1 MSVEP
6 GQQAPDFELKDQNRQ
21 PVRLSSYRNRKNVLL
36 IFYPFT
42 FTPTCQGELSQVR
55 DELPSFAND
64 DVETIAVSVDS
75 VPAHRLW
82 ADQQGFTFPLLADFW
97 PHGEVARTYGVFDEK
112 IGAALRGT
120 FIIDKVGVVRY
131 KVVNAVPNAR
141 DQAEYVKVLE
151 SL

>member
-1 MSVEP
+1 MAVEV
-6 GQQAPDFELKDQNRQ
+6 GQQAPDFELNDQNRQ
-21 PVRLSSYRNRKNVLL
+21 PVRLSSYRSRKNVVL

-42 FTPTCQGELSQVR
+42 FTPTCQGELCQVR
-55 DELPSFAND
+55 DQLPTFSND

-75 VPAHRLW
+75 VPAHRQW
-82 ADQQGFTFPLLADFW
+82 ADQQGFTFSLLADFW
-97 PHGEVARTYGVFDEK
+97 PHGEVARTYGVFDENF
-112 IGAALRGT
+112 GAALRGT
-120 FIIDKVGVVRY
+120 FIIDKSGVVRY

>member
-82 ADQQGFTFPLLADFW
+82 ACLLYTSDAADEEDSVD
-97 PHGEVARTYGVFDEK
+97 P
-112 IGAALRGT
+112 
-120 FIIDKVGVVRY
+120 
-131 KVVNAVPNAR
+131 
-141 DQAEYVKVLE
+141 
-151 SL
+151 